1 MGNVCHALCRWMP
14 WCNSEDIFWLI
25 ERMNTLFKCRM
36 ENINRELFSFPHLET
51 VRAFIFFIGGTV
63 TVFN

>member
-1 MGNVCHALCRWMP
+1 MGNVCHAPCRWML

-25 ERMNTLFKCRM
+25 EKMNTLFKCRM
-36 ENINRELFSFPHLET
+36 ENINGGLFSFPHLET
-51 VRAFIFFIGGTV
+51 VRVFIFFIGGTV